1 MLCYVLNGLYL
12 MIWSVL
18 LIHCL
23 FRREFY
29 PIFGPGL
36 GTKIFWLL
44 TFVFFNPL
52 LTLVYFIFGYLLGL
66 RKSAE
71 RGKLIHFGSI
81 AAVVCVGVVLVV
93 FERPYSSY
101 KAKPV
106 VVLSESSEQKP
117 ANQNWSFFKFEPC
130 LGTISAKNNVQT
142 FLSTSVHSGAKASM
156 RNILIICQNPHPLLD
171 RAARELQNALFKLPY
186 VDKVE
191 YFCLGSWPQKDK
203 LLPDVFITIDMPE
216 IYESN
221 LFRGRRLRAIIK
233 WKTGSSIFPGPS
245 LSTQTDLSPEVKFKI
260 EGELHHDSKVAS
272 LESPQAKYKLEA
284 RNISGEMIKS
294 VSKQFQNLLDKHG
307 ELPKLPEILYGT
319 YHKPPEFSFLKGDTV
334 ERLISGRELLED
346 NHTTWRFKDNRR
358 TDEALKAYSDE
369 LKSLG
374 WTTEDSSK
382 NYLQMQKANEYIYIF
397 RQSWRDLKTGPLVLD
412 DPENP
417 AQRASMIAHYES
429 YLTRDR
435 MQNVIDALLNSD
447 VEMET
452 LLLFESYCRTPQQ
465 RDRLLS
471 IIEGSP
477 IHTLDKYLLLTH
489 HWISRSQ
496 MDKGRESLLRARAM
510 QHAEKGHNVK
520 AQEIKSLAGELND
533 QSLAEIPVGE
543 EIYREMGFIN
553 IQEITEPLKIERRL
567 DEPVLFY
574 RRLEDGELQTHV
586 LWVIR
591 WRDPS
596 PLESYRLLTV
606 QKQKGSSSSSETA
619 GRVRKDGV
627 WVAESYLDYS
637 TGQNKS
643 IQVKIECLGNER
655 FLFVITP

>member
-52 LTLVYFIFGYLLGL
+52 LTLVYFIFGYLLGP
-66 RKSAE
+66 RKAEE
-71 RGKLIHFGSI
+71 RGKLIHFGSV
-81 AAVVCVGVVLVV
+81 AAVVCVGVALVV
-93 FERPYSSY
+93 FEWPYSSY

-117 ANQNWSFFKFEPC
+117 ADQNGSFFKFEPC
-130 LGTISAKNNVQT
+130 IGTISAKNNVQT
-142 FLSTSVHSGAKASM
+142 FLSTSVQSGAKASM

-191 YFCLGSWPQKDK
+191 YYCLGSWPEKDK

-221 LFRGRRLRAIIK
+221 LFRGRKLRVVIK
-233 WKTGSSIFPGPS
+233 WKAGSSIFPGPS
-245 LSTQTDLSPEVKFKI
+245 LSAQTGLSPEVKFKI
-260 EGELHHDSKVAS
+260 EGELRHDSKVAS

-294 VSKQFQNLLDKHG
+294 VSKQFQNLLDKH
-307 ELPKLPEILYGT
+307 ERLPKLPEILYGT
-319 YHKPPEFSFLKGDTV
+319 YHEPPEFSFLNGDMA
-334 ERLISGRELLED
+334 EQLISGSRLLKN
-346 NHTTWRFKDNRR
+346 NHTTWRFTDNRR
-358 TDEALKAYSDE
+358 TNEALTAYSDE

-374 WTTEDSSK
+374 WTTADRSK
-382 NYLQMQKANEYIYIF
+382 NYLRMQKANEYIYIF
-397 RQSWRDLKTGPLVLD
+397 HQSWRDLKTGSIVLD

-417 AQRASMIAHYES
+417 AQRAPMIAHYES
-429 YLTRDR
+429 YLTSDR
-435 MQNVIDALLNSD
+435 VQKVMDALLD
-447 VEMET
+447 TDMKMET
-452 LLLFESYCRTPQQ
+452 LLIFEKYFRTPQQ
-465 RDRLLS
+465 RERLRFM
-471 IIEGSP
+471 IEQSP
-477 IHTLDKYLLLTH
+477 IHTLDKYLLLARYCVDRGE
-489 HWISRSQ
+489 I
-496 MDKGRESLLRARAM
+496 DKGRESLLRARAM
-510 QHAEKGHNVK
+510 QHTEKGHNVRW
-520 AQEIKSLAGELND
+520 QEIKSLAGELND
-533 QSLAEIPVGE
+533 ESLAEVPVGE
-543 EIYREMGFIN
+543 EIFREMGFIN
-553 IQEITEPLKIERRL
+553 VQEITEPLKIERRL
-567 DEPVLFY
+567 DKPVLFY
-574 RRLEDGELQTHV
+574 RRLEDGELQTLV

-591 WRDPS
+591 WREPS

-606 QKQKGSSSSSETA
+606 QRQKGSSSSSETG

-627 WVAESYLDYS
+627 WVADSYLDNS

-643 IQVKIECLGNER
+643 IQVTIECLGNER